1 MRRLYGQGQDLG
13 TPDVGF
19 AKSSRTLPPLKR
31 ARVASGDRPEPT
43 EAAAETTKLFARLWV
58 LLGESVCH
66 VSSGLSQ
73 GPWGKP
79 VPTCSHQFPGPPRRT
94 LSGQP
99 KSVPTFGLAGEWEQW
114 EHPGQR
120 GRGSRAS
127 AGPGPPAREKSG
139 ASSFPIHRKTG
150 CSLEDACT
158 KQQNNKALSF
168 RAYIFSIAQAQ
179 EPVNGF
185 FCRRSVR
192 SEEFFVF
199 PRPTGGGTQIIISV
213 VWTIPGTA
221 SFLRPGAEYAILT
234 NRKSN
239 KIRGA
244 CPCFPAHWRGTAPLE

>member
-94 LSGQP
+94 LLCQP
-99 KSVPTFGLAGEWEQW
+99 KSVPTF
-114 EHPGQR
+114 
-120 GRGSRAS
+120 S
-127 AGPGPPAREKSG
+127 AGRRVGAVGTSGPAGQGKQSQRWPRPA
-139 ASSFPIHRKTG
+139 
-150 CSLEDACT
+150 SLRGVQSILFSHSQKNWILVGRCVYKAA
-158 KQQNNKALSF
+158 KQQ
-168 RAYIFSIAQAQ
+168 
-179 EPVNGF
+179 G
-185 FCRRSVR
+185 
-192 SEEFFVF
+192 
-199 PRPTGGGTQIIISV
+199 
-213 VWTIPGTA
+213 
-221 SFLRPGAEYAILT
+221 
-234 NRKSN
+234 
-239 KIRGA
+239 
-244 CPCFPAHWRGTAPLE
+244 PLFQGLYF